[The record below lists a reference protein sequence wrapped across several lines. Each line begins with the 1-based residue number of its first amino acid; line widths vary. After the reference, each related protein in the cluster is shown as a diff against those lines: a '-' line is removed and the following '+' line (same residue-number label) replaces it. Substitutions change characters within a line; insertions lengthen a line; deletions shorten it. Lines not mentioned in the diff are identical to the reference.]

1 MAIGKT
7 LTVYLAAD
15 ESQWVTGQSF
25 VIDGGQIAR

>member
-1 MAIGKT
+1 MA
-7 LTVYLAAD
+7 VYLAAD